1 MYDQLNQQ
9 LDLAKVA
16 QAKAGVDAYEVPE
29 QEKFFDSLREQ
40 LTVVA
45 AHFHTQSI
53 EAIRAWR
60 GLQSQAAQ
68 EAPKP
73 KTPAATVQP
82 SGPSTTGQPGHIST
96 IRVVTAARQAWQ
108 VRCIVYHAQGF
119 GSSYLH
125 SMRCSTRQHCST
137 FCSST
142 TAS

>member
-16 QAKAGVDAYEVPE
+16 QAKAGPDAYEVPE

-40 LTVVA
+40 LSVVA

-60 GLQSQAAQ
+60 GLQSHAA

-73 KTPAATVQP
+73 KTAAPTTVAP
-82 SGPSTTGQPGHIST
+82 SGPSSAGQAGHITT
-96 IRVVTAARQAWQ
+96 IRVVTAVRQAWQ
-108 VRCIVYHAQGF
+108 VDSCVN
-119 GSSYLH
+119 SS
-125 SMRCSTRQHCST
+125 
-137 FCSST
+137 SS
-142 TAS
+142 SNNNNNNNCCVDQQR

>member
-16 QAKAGVDAYEVPE
+16 QTKAGPDAYEVPE

-40 LTVVA
+40 LSVVA

-60 GLQSQAAQ
+60 GLKSQAA

-73 KTPAATVQP
+73 KAPTPTGVAP
-82 SGPSTTGQPGHIST
+82 SGPSTAQAGHITT
-96 IRVVTAARQAWQ
+96 IRVVTAVRQAWQ
-108 VRCIVYHAQGF
+108 VGGF
-119 GSSYLH
+119 
-125 SMRCSTRQHCST
+125 
-137 FCSST
+137 
-142 TAS
+142 